1 MNCFYSSFPRTA
13 HNLLLILPAR
23 EKVFFFSLMHPAMIE
38 SHTQIVILWQSAHF
52 LNYLNARV
60 CHWGPTVPFYCFF
73 FLKTFRSHTW
83 SWAGE
88 TCDTYFLV
96 YSKGPSWFKYSNIGF
111 QRGKKINIWLSWC
124 LSKDENK
131 VNDWWGHNSY
141 CPSVATFSS
150 GCVWVCVLYF
160 HDYKRPLYSYVT
172 NCFSRTQISAE
183 NKGQCATH

>member
-1 MNCFYSSFPRTA
+1 MPECVTEDPRC
-13 HNLLLILPAR
+13 
-23 EKVFFFSLMHPAMIE
+23 
-38 SHTQIVILWQSAHF
+38 HF
-52 LNYLNARV
+52 
-60 CHWGPTVPFYCFF
+60 TVFF

-96 YSKGPSWFKYSNIGF
+96 YSKGPNWFKYSNIGF